1 MRAALRLA
9 SALRRL
15 PARTG
20 DLVSSQAVLP
30 PLAGRAPLLSRAL
43 SLPHLPAAVRRFSD
57 KSPKDH
63 LDRATTLIKQG
74 ELLVEEG
81 KVISRHLTK
90 GVKDSTKDRLRV
102 FKSGLSDIIRTQFR
116 HHWVNRVAWLRI
128 SVHSLLILLT
138 GGILIHFGGSY
149 LLDICKPHMK
159 AIATKAIDKAEE
171 KGKEL
176 ARSDKSRAEAQKFID
191 QALNSFSIRAV
202 VFGWKKKKDEEPSK
216 KEEAEAPKK

>member
-1 MRAALRLA
+1 SCVVEEREKPSPSRMRAALRLA

-81 KVISRHLTK
+81 KVISRHLPR
-90 GVKDSTKDRLRV
+90 GS
-102 FKSGLSDIIRTQFR
+102 RTPP
-116 HHWVNRVAWLRI
+116 RI
-128 SVHSLLILLT
+128 
-138 GGILIHFGGSY
+138 GF
-149 LLDICKPHMK
+149 
-159 AIATKAIDKAEE
+159 AT
-171 KGKEL
+171 
-176 ARSDKSRAEAQKFID
+176 SN
-191 QALNSFSIRAV
+191 QA
-202 VFGWKKKKDEEPSK
+202 
-216 KEEAEAPKK
+216 